1 MYYRK
6 DVTHY
11 LTAIGFTGEQVKF
24 MTKHNMD
31 IFLKDYC
38 CQINIP
44 VCKALAGFNPL
55 ETSDNYCVP
64 RTRLKMPGGM
74 NVEQI
79 TSLLFPNIHRW
90 RSELASPV
98 GDKVQATSAN
108 HFLYK
113 ILPFLSEVC
122 IQDGIYWIKDFP
134 QNTAVMLL
142 LQRLEH
148 KIGLEHYT
156 VYAQKARKDVKQWQ
170 DEEARKAHSVE
181 KMVAVTYDE
190 ITSLRS
196 YCEAQFTLLHA
207 AVVENNGMQGRDST
221 VGVGGWS
228 RQRRNDH
235 NNRLCHGTT
244 LDGGT
249 ATLGQVEGEA
259 EQHQQFQSVLRDFN
273 HPLKPTILT
282 LNTYGSLSRLM
293 SLRESHYH
301 HKIDDNMPA
310 NRWNDAQRD
319 RMNWS
324 KLKLCIRE

>member
-1 MYYRK
+1 
-6 DVTHY
+6 
-11 LTAIGFTGEQVKF
+11 
-24 MTKHNMD
+24 
-31 IFLKDYC
+31 
-38 CQINIP
+38 
-44 VCKALAGFNPL
+44 
-55 ETSDNYCVP
+55 
-64 RTRLKMPGGM
+64 MPGGM

-90 RSELASPV
+90 RSELASIA
-98 GDKVQATSAN
+98 GDKVQAKSAN

-113 ILPFLSEVC
+113 VLPFLSEVC
-122 IQDGIYWIKDFP
+122 IQDGIYWIKEFP

-156 VYAQKARKDVKQWQ
+156 VYAQKARKDVKRWQ
-170 DEEARKAHSVE
+170 DEEAMKAHTVE
-181 KMVAVTYDE
+181 KKVAAMYDE
-190 ITSLRS
+190 ITSLQS
-196 YCEAQFTLLHA
+196 YCEAQFNLLHA
-207 AVVENNGMQGRDST
+207 AIAENNGTRDRDIA
-221 VGVGGWS
+221 VGAGGWP
-228 RQRRNDH
+228 RQRGNDQ
-235 NNRLCHGTT
+235 NDGLSHGTT
-244 LDGGT
+244 TADNGR
-249 ATLGQVEGEA
+249 ATLGQVEGEP
-259 EQHQQFQSVLRDFN
+259 EQLSQFHSVLRDFN

-324 KLKLCIRE
+324 KLKLLYKRIDDCRGRQPDNMPMTRMEMAEWLDKNERGNMSLEKYWKWLRMQREYQPKKRKR